1 MTCALQKI
9 KTALWGLKIMFNLF
23 LLLDIC
29 TDQSPNLLYYTYQV
43 SKDVQNQG
51 WSLLLESFSAVT
63 SDLMI
68 MPTSCENVS
77 RRALQNSVA
86 HNSNSWEEPFLSVTE
101 VKQEGRKKS
110 LYIQSCFVSKQN
122 KSCFINGVTGQI

>member
-1 MTCALQKI
+1 
-9 KTALWGLKIMFNLF
+9 MFNLF

-77 RRALQNSVA
+77 RRVLQNSVA
-86 HNSNSWEEPFLSVTE
+86 HNSNS
-101 VKQEGRKKS
+101 
-110 LYIQSCFVSKQN
+110 
-122 KSCFINGVTGQI
+122 